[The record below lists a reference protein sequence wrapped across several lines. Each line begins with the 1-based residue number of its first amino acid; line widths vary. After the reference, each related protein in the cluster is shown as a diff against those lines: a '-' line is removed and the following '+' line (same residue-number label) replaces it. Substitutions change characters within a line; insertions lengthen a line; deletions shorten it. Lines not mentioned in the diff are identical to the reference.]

1 MAMERFLVVGL
12 GNPGRRYAH
21 TRHNAGFDVVEVL
34 SQMTGIQIKKIRH
47 RAVIGEGKWNDRQL
61 VLAQP
66 QTYMNVSGES
76 VVSLLSWYKPEMS
89 NLIVVY
95 DDVDLLP
102 GMVRVRPGGSS
113 GTHNG
118 MRSIIYLLGRD
129 DFPRV
134 RIGIG
139 PPPDGYDMADWVVSH
154 YPDAAARKVA
164 FDSYM
169 GAAQAVLTVIEDGVE
184 AGMRL
189 YNTKK
194 VQFEVEKDMTAG
206 PESPPAG

>member
-1 MAMERFLVVGL
+1 MERFLVVGL

-21 TRHNAGFDVVEVL
+21 TRHNAGFDVVEIL
-34 SQMTGIQIKKIRH
+34 SQMTGIKVKKIRN
-47 RAVIGEGKWNDRQL
+47 RAVIGEGKWGGKRL

-76 VVSLLSWYKPEMS
+76 VVSLLSWYKPELS

-95 DDVDLLP
+95 DDVDLPP
-102 GMVRVRPGGSS
+102 GTVRVRPSGSS

-134 RIGIG
+134 RVGIG
-139 PPPDGYDMADWVVSH
+139 PPPAGYDMADWVISH
-154 YPDAAARKVA
+154 YPDAAARKAA

-169 GAAQAVLTVIEDGVE
+169 EAARAVLTLVEDGVE
-184 AGMRL
+184 VSMRL
-189 YNTKK
+189 HNMKK
-194 VQFEVEKDMTAG
+194 DRCKEEGSLKER
-206 PESPPAG
+206 PEAPAGE